1 MTTLQEVDT
10 RLTVVETILGS
21 LATKSD
27 LSEMNERFS
36 ARFSALEARMEAQ
49 EARMD
54 SVATKTDLA
63 ELETRL
69 VKWLVG
75 VLIGSTAA
83 ASSIA
88 VLVQTLV
95 G

>member
-10 RLTVVETILGS
+10 RLIVVETKLES
-21 LATKSD
+21 LATKTD

-36 ARFSALEARMEAQ
+36 ARISALEARMEA
-49 EARMD
+49 RMD
-54 SVATKTDLA
+54 SFATKADLA

-75 VLIGSTAA
+75 VLIGSTVA

-88 VLVQTLV
+88 VLVQTLI